1 MYGLVR
7 RWISRI
13 IYPPRLFHLGL
24 MPQGKIILEVLL
36 DYIIIVRVERFILHV
51 IIYFNVR
58 NILIYEIVFSES
70 LFELLKIRISE
81 NLLLLGNPILSFN
94 FMSVHKNVRKLNDF
108 NKTQIHRVI
117 LLSAIHISL
126 VQVYRSAISY

>member
-1 MYGLVR
+1 
-7 RWISRI
+7 
-13 IYPPRLFHLGL
+13 
-24 MPQGKIILEVLL
+24 VLL